1 MDDMLQRI
9 QAMERNS
16 IRLHIAG
23 PVPDTRSFTRFGG
36 VPDGPAGFQWPVFET
51 ASYDDDAVKCRPLAF
66 LAQGWPA
73 AKDGPAVLRLR
84 AGFSAL
90 GL

>member
-36 VPDGPAGFQWPVFET
+36 VPDVPAGFQL
-51 ASYDDDAVKCRPLAF
+51 SLIHI
-66 LAQGWPA
+66 
-73 AKDGPAVLRLR
+73 
-84 AGFSAL
+84 
-90 GL
+90 